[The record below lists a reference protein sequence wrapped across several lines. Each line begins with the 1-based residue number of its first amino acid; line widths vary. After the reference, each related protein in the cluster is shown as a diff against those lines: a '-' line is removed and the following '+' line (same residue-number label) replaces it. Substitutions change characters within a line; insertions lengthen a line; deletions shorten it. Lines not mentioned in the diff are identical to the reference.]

1 MSCPGAAMSH
11 MHAIVHAAAHPAP
24 RAAPQVPRATS
35 NRRGAYAAPRSYVLH
50 TVPPRF
56 RIA

>member
-1 MSCPGAAMSH
+1 MSH
-11 MHAIVHAAAHPAP
+11 MHAIVHAAVHLAP
-24 RAAPQVPRATS
+24 RAAPQVLRATS